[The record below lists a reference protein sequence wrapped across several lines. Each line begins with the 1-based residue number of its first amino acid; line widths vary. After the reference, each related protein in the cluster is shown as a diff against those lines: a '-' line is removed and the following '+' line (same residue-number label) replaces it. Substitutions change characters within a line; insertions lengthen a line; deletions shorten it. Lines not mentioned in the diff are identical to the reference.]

1 MSQSDPLSSPE
12 NNMEGNHTVDGW
24 NHVENPVN
32 NGTFT
37 LSTGVGFQPST
48 VVNHR
53 TNGFLG
59 PHSEIL
65 PKLNYHSNFV
75 HHPRNLFAL
84 IKSQSYNGNKRKS
97 MITSYCWSKSNF
109 NVENRLVIPLVASG
123 LLYHF
128 GKVHRTA
135 ARKKCELTVGQSICS
150 PSPSAFSHTA
160 RETNCNSQGSS
171 RRWNLLIFWA
181 KIVLDLNVN
190 WSINAMGQTSWKG
203 NRDSHVP
210 PKHSFLW
217 VITHI
222 LGA

>member
-65 PKLNYHSNFV
+65 PKLNSHSNCLRWSNLNPIMAIKESPWLLCIAGPNRILTLKTGWLSHWWQAVYCIILERYTRLPPEKNVSWLLVSRFAPPPQVPFPTRQERQIVIHKV
-75 HHPRNLFAL
+75 HHADGTCWF
-84 IKSQSYNGNKRKS
+84 SGRK
-97 MITSYCWSKSNF
+97 
-109 NVENRLVIPLVASG
+109 
-123 LLYHF
+123 
-128 GKVHRTA
+128 
-135 ARKKCELTVGQSICS
+135 
-150 PSPSAFSHTA
+150 
-160 RETNCNSQGSS
+160 
-171 RRWNLLIFWA
+171 
-181 KIVLDLNVN
+181 
-190 WSINAMGQTSWKG
+190 
-203 NRDSHVP
+203 
-210 PKHSFLW
+210 
-217 VITHI
+217 
-222 LGA
+222 